1 MTVHSTDPPRPLA
14 LTYSAEAP
22 TDRAIAQLFGSPAE
36 SVGGWA
42 TVFWDSLKSDDQ
54 DAIRAVGVQKSYES
68 GTRLWL
74 YGDQPTH
81 TMVILSGLVKLT
93 RDSIEG
99 RELIFDL
106 RGPGYLLGELGPI
119 ESMPRNATVTVVED
133 VEAIVLSS
141 EAFRRLL
148 IERGTVAYAVLAI
161 VADKLRQATDRRLE
175 AGVGD
180 AQARL
185 CGRLVEMASDAPI
198 EPNGVI
204 VIKSPLTQQ
213 ELADWIG
220 VSRDAVVLS
229 LRRLRKL
236 GWVETGRRTI
246 RILDIEALRQNAVE

>member
-1 MTVHSTDPPRPLA
+1 MTAEMTTSVRPVGFERVA
-14 LTYSAEAP
+14 TPSNREIGHPVGPSA
-22 TDRAIAQLFGSPAE
+22 GH
-36 SVGGWA
+36 VGGWG
-42 TVFWDSLKSDDQ
+42 TVFWDGLNQQDQ
-54 DAIRAVGVQKSYES
+54 EAVRAVGVQRSYEA

-81 TMVILSGLVKLT
+81 TLVILSGLVKLT

-106 RGPGYLLGELGPI
+106 RGAGYILGELGPI
-119 ESMPRNATVTVVED
+119 ESTPRNATVTVVED
-133 VEAIVLSS
+133 VEAIVLSAD
-141 EAFRRLL
+141 AFRQLL
-148 IERGTVAYAVLAI
+148 IDRGSVAYAVLAV

-185 CGRLVEMASDAPI
+185 CGRLVEMAADAKV

-204 VIKSPLTQQ
+204 IIKSPLTQQ

-246 RILDIEALRQNAVE
+246 RILDLDALRQNAVE